1 MPHEQQPRRSRL
13 ALADTPNAVA
23 LARLH
28 TADVLS
34 GWGVSADVVKTA
46 QLLVSELATNAVRHS
61 EDGEEP
67 APPFSSQ
74 SSVQTFELLLEA
86 VSGAVRLSVW
96 DRDPRPPVLKEV
108 GVYATGGRGIFIV
121 AAMSRA
127 WGYYPARSAPGKVVW
142 AEIARAATGPN
153 EDHDASVSSPG
164 RPASNGLRAP
174 KDARDD
180 SNLIGRVLVGIKDL

>member
-1 MPHEQQPRRSRL
+1 MPHEPPRKSRL

-34 GWGVSADVVKTA
+34 GWGVCADVVETA

-61 EDGEEP
+61 EKGEAP
-67 APPFSSQ
+67 VPPFSSQ
-74 SSVQTFELLLEA
+74 SGVQPFELLLEI

-108 GVYATGGRGIFIV
+108 GVDATGGRGIFIV

-142 AEIARAATGPN
+142 AEVALAATWPN
-153 EDHDASVSSPG
+153 EGDDASAAFPG

-174 KDARDD
+174 KDARADAHV
-180 SNLIGRVLVGIKDL
+180 IGRVLVGIKDL

>member
-1 MPHEQQPRRSRL
+1 MPHEPPRKSRL

-34 GWGVSADVVKTA
+34 GWGVSADAVETA

-67 APPFSSQ
+67 PPFLSQ
-74 SSVQTFELLLEA
+74 SSVQTFELLLEV

-96 DRDPRPPVLKEV
+96 DRDARPPVLKEV
-108 GVYATGGRGIFIV
+108 GVDATGGRGVFIV

-127 WGYYPARSAPGKVVW
+127 WGYYPARDAPGKVVW
-142 AEIARAATGPN
+142 AEVALAATGPN
-153 EDHDASVSSPG
+153 EGRDASATSPG

-174 KDARDD
+174 KDARADA
-180 SNLIGRVLVGIKDL
+180 NLIGRVLVGIKDL

>member
-1 MPHEQQPRRSRL
+1 MPHKQTRSSRL

-34 GWGVSADVVKTA
+34 GWGVSSDVVETA
-46 QLLVSELATNAVRHS
+46 RLLVSELATNAVRHS
-61 EDGEEP
+61 EEGEES

-96 DRDPRPPVLKEV
+96 DRDMRPPVLKEV
-108 GVYATGGRGIFIV
+108 GVDATGGRGIFIV
-121 AAMSRA
+121 AVMSRA

-142 AEIARAATGPN
+142 AEIALASVGPN
-153 EDHDASVSSPG
+153 EGRDASVSSPG
-164 RPASNGLRAP
+164 LPETDDLRASGDP
-174 KDARDD
+174 RADP
-180 SNLIGRVLVGIKDL
+180 NLIGRVLVGIKDL

>member
-1 MPHEQQPRRSRL
+1 MPDEQPRWSRI

-28 TADVLS
+28 TADVLV
-34 GWGVSADVVKTA
+34 GWGVGSAGVETA
-46 QLLVSELATNAVRHS
+46 KLLVSELATNAVRHS
-61 EDGEEP
+61 EDGE
-67 APPFSSQ
+67 APTSLPPSRSG
-74 SSVQTFELLLEA
+74 VETFELLLEV

-108 GVYATGGRGIFIV
+108 GVDAMGGRGIFIV

-142 AEIARAATGPN
+142 AEIATGAEWSN
-153 EDHDASVSSPG
+153 EGRDASVSSP
-164 RPASNGLRAP
+164 ALSESDGLRAP
-174 KDARDD
+174 EVVRADP
-180 SNLIGRVLVGIKDL
+180 NLIGRVLVGIKVL

>member
-1 MPHEQQPRRSRL
+1 MPHEQPRRCRL

-34 GWGVSADVVKTA
+34 GWGVSSDTVETA

-61 EDGEEP
+61 EEGE
-67 APPFSSQ
+67 ASTLPFSSQ

-96 DRDPRPPVLKEV
+96 DRDVRPPVLKEV
-108 GVYATGGRGIFIV
+108 GVDATGGRGIFIV
-121 AAMSRA
+121 AVMSRA

-142 AEIARAATGPN
+142 AEIALDATDPN
-153 EDHDASVSSPG
+153 EDHDASASSPG
-164 RPASNGLRAP
+164 QPATDGLPAS
-174 KDARDD
+174 KDARADP
-180 SNLIGRVLVGIKDL
+180 NLIGRVLVGIKDL